1 MKRNVIIAILVIQV
15 LLVSTGA
22 LVGSTGKPPKTTLSA
37 SMTGPVNGLEV
48 EDGGSFDVTGIITA
62 LKGDAG
68 LVMSY
73 VQYAVGEGSSD
84 FNDLGGSD
92 TSVLHIV
99 SGEQPQSQS
108 LVQDESYAVSW
119 TLAGPAGSYEIRIR
133 SDGELAKS
141 GESDSVTVTILA
153 PPPPPGV
160 EVVVSEEMDTSIGF
174 GSVTGSYANTYS
186 ADGLY
191 EILTEE
197 KNTCGTKKP
206 VDDTTEL
213 GWIYTFDVPTPRTA
227 TIFYFYGY
235 AEFGDGD
242 TDTAFLIQEESGG
255 SWITILEISHTG
267 FSKLR
272 QATISDQ
279 TNNNIRLRIIDND
292 CTVGNKEISS
302 LHIDQAIIG
311 VDGYIS
317 PSSGIEILTMPYTD
331 HNFQAWENFGNDWYH
346 DADITISGV
355 SATDIEVV
363 DIDFDGRNEFVVAE
377 TISETIGAGVVE
389 IFDLDF
395 GTSPIEILPVPSVGG
410 LSYAVMSVEV
420 GNFDNDNNLEIV
432 AGLAGDGGAIFWDQ
446 VDDEYQISMMLRD
459 TGNLDLIAAG
469 NLDTDPELEIVFANG
484 WDAVPEVIVYDYD
497 PIIGTWINTANYSNF
512 ANTGSE
518 YNWFYSLEIND
529 IDNDD
534 IGEIYVLY
542 AGGSFRILTYTGN
555 QLVDFW
561 TQPNVTALVDVGF
574 CFTTGDISGD
584 GVVDVVFYSPF
595 LDTGTGF
602 RVFEYD
608 DILGFVNTYNIS
620 NPGMANI
627 FGSQMAIGDVDGD
640 FINELVVSGGPGGI
654 YSVGKLFI
662 FRYDTL
668 IFSAELNANESNSV
682 VICDYDN
689 DAP

>member
-22 LVGSTGKPPKTTLSA
+22 LVGSTGKPPKTTLSV

-99 SGEQPQSQS
+99 SGEQPQYQS

-242 TDTAFLIQEESGG
+242 TDTAFLIQEESGS

-267 FSKLR
+267 FSKLC
-272 QATISDQ
+272 QATVSDQ
-279 TNNNIRLRIIDND
+279 TSNNIRVRIIDND

-311 VDGYIS
+311 VDEYE
-317 PSSGIEILTMPYTD
+317 PPTSGIEIFTAPYVYTG
-331 HNFQAWENFGNDWYH
+331 FQAWENYGNDWYH
-346 DADITISGV
+346 DTDISTDATGV
-355 SATDIEVV
+355 TDIEVV
-363 DIDFDGRNEFVVAE
+363 DLDFDGNNEIIVGE
-377 TISETIGAGVVE
+377 GISPTYGVGIIE
-389 IFDLDF
+389 IFDFDI
-395 GTSPIEILPVPSVGG
+395 GTAPIETLLLPESNGG
-410 LSYAVMSVEV
+410 AVRDITV
-420 GNFDNDNNLEIV
+420 GNFDTDPDYEIAAATMGEV
-432 AGLAGDGGAIFWDQ
+432 DGFIWDKVNGHYEMALDLQ
-446 VDDEYQISMMLRD
+446 DPGVLWSV
-459 TGNLDLIAAG
+459 TSGNLD
-469 NLDTDPELEIVFANG
+469 DDPEAEIVFGIG
-484 WDAVPEVIVYDYD
+484 WDPVQCKVALYDYD
-497 PIIGTWINTANYSNF
+497 SGLNTWINTANYSNF
-512 ANTGSE
+512 PDGPD
-518 YNWFYSLEIND
+518 YNSFYRLDVND
-529 IDNDD
+529 INNDSQN
-534 IGEIYVLY
+534 ELYVMCSS
-542 AGGSFRILTYTGN
+542 GPFHILTYTGGE
-555 QLVDFW
+555 LVDYW
-561 TQPNVTALVDVGF
+561 TVPDVTAQVDIGY
-574 CFTTGDISGD
+574 CFAVGDISND
-584 GVVDVVFYSPF
+584 GTLDLVFYSPF

-602 RVFEYD
+602 LVFEYD
-608 DILGFVNTYNIS
+608 DVLGFINTYNIS
-620 NPGMANI
+620 NPGMSNI
-627 FGSQMAIGDVDGD
+627 FSEEMAIGDIDGD
-640 FINELVVSGGPGGI
+640 LANELVVAGGPGGI
-654 YSVGKLFI
+654 YSEGMLYI

-668 IFSAELNANESNSV
+668 IFSAALNANESNCV